1 MKRELEPTQSQKEQ
15 YERELKEKEMLIEKL
30 KKELEVQ
37 KKKEEEDERLIK
49 EAQLLKEKEEQ
60 LRKEKEEKEKEL
72 EEKSKYQYDSSN
84 DKIKSSLE
92 TLSTTINKKKINVS
106 SFEEVRKHKLEI
118 IYDTKI
124 TRKTRYETITQSTTQ
139 IFEELSTIIESSTK
153 PNKKTLQS
161 LDSSLAVDNL
171 KQKLERKK
179 TKLASKRA
187 YLNETSTLPQK
198 EIKVL
203 KQPKSMQKLFLT
215 LFVYLILFIIMF
227 FTVNHFRN
235 I

>member
-1 MKRELEPTQSQKEQ
+1 
-15 YERELKEKEMLIEKL
+15 MLIEKL

-60 LRKEKEEKEKEL
+60 LRKEKEEKEL

-171 KQKLERKK
+171 KQKVERKK